1 GKPQMML
8 AATGTR
14 EILRSKEYIFEP
26 KLDGYLALC
35 QKKAGALRFISR
47 NNRDITLEF
56 PELSFGDLIKADCVL
71 DGEIVIYDEKGNPSF
86 SLLQQRKHHR
96 LQPTYVAFDIL
107 ELEGRNLKVLPL
119 SERKRLLAGVIEEG
133 RNLQTMPSAENGE
146 QLWNVVT
153 SRGLEGVMAKKKE
166 SAYVA
171 GRSRA
176 WLKIKLEKT
185 VDCVIVGFVTKTR
198 EIASLAL
205 GLYDQGTLTYTGQV
219 GAGFSESLLDELAK
233 ELVRARNNV
242 ALPKNVH
249 PVVPDKVCEVKYLEY
264 TKDHRL
270 RAPVFLR
277 LRDDKPAEECTIDQV
292 TNGA

>member
-1 GKPQMML
+1 MML

-14 EILRSKEYIFEP
+14 EILRSKDYVFEP
-26 KLDGYLALC
+26 KLDGYRALC
-35 QKKAGALRFISR
+35 QKKAGTLRFISR
-47 NNRDITLEF
+47 NSRDITLEF
-56 PELSFGDLIKADCVL
+56 PELSFGDLIKADCTL

-86 SLLQQRKHHR
+86 ALMQQRKHQR

-107 ELEGRNLKVLPL
+107 ELEGRNLKSLPL

-133 RNLQTMPSAENGE
+133 GNLQTMPSTEDGE
-146 QLWNVVT
+146 KLWNVVT

-185 VDCVIVGFVTKTR
+185 ADCVIVGYITKTR
-198 EIASLAL
+198 DIASLAL
-205 GLYDQGTLTYTGQV
+205 GLYDQGALIYIGQV
-219 GAGFSESLLDELAK
+219 GTGFSESLLNELVK
-233 ELVRARNNV
+233 ELIRAGNSI

-277 LRDDKPAEECTIDQV
+277 MRHDKSAEECTIDQV
-292 TNGA
+292 TNGI

>member
-1 GKPQMML
+1 MML
-8 AATGTR
+8 AATGTH

-26 KLDGYLALC
+26 KLDGYRALC
-35 QKKAGALRFISR
+35 QKKAGTLRFISR
-47 NNRDITLEF
+47 NNRDITSEF
-56 PELSFGDLIKADCVL
+56 PELSFGDLIKANCTL

-86 SLLQQRKHHR
+86 ALMQQRKHHR
-96 LQPTYVAFDIL
+96 PPPTYVAFDIL
-107 ELEGRNLKVLPL
+107 ELEGRDLRRLPL

-133 RNLQTMPSAENGE
+133 RNLQTMPSTDSGE
-146 QLWNVVT
+146 ELWNVVT
-153 SRGLEGVMAKKKE
+153 ARGLEGVMAKKKE
-166 SAYVA
+166 SVYVT

-185 VDCVIVGFVTKTR
+185 IDCVIVGYVTKTR

-205 GLYDQGTLTYTGQV
+205 ALYDQWTLSYIGQV
-219 GAGFSESLLDELAK
+219 GTGFSESLLDTLSK
-233 ELVRARNNV
+233 ELIRASNVV

-249 PVVPDKVCEVKYLEY
+249 PVIPNKVCEVKYLEY

-277 LRDDKPAEECTIDQV
+277 MRDDKSAEECTIDQV
-292 TNGA
+292 QKGV